1 MTTVAIM
8 AMAIT
13 IRMVT
18 DTGITTIIVHY
29 TIKET
34 REDILAIS
42 QAHRLMIL
50 VEDSIVEEDLTAAV
64 VADMLAAV
72 GEDRICGF
80 EFAAGT

>member
-8 AMAIT
+8 AIT
-13 IRMVT
+13 IRTVT

-50 VEDSIVEEDLTAAV
+50 VEDSIVEEDLTAVAV
-64 VADMLAAV
+64 EADMAVAA

-80 EFAAGT
+80 EFAAET